1 MKNSL
6 LFTLILLTAILGG
19 AGLFYLESKL
29 PDNELITRD
38 INTQLLKID
47 NLNASIN
54 ELALRSR
61 ANLDANYDML
71 VRSTLALER
80 TIVDL
85 SDGHFNPGKISGSL
99 LETRFNSFR
108 NAVEIKTDQIE
119 DFKSHNSVLRNSE
132 KYAPIV
138 GNQLAVIAERS
149 ELAPLADMYRR
160 AVIDVLEFTKQGSDK
175 PISEVENY
183 AQQISATE
191 EQMPEASVTRIIE
204 FSNHVATAIDAKQ
217 KTDQYLGQVLN
228 STVGDQVEEIFNAWS
243 VWQAENNNA
252 QTVLQNYMI
261 GYVAVILGLIGILV
275 FRLRSLYTNLDK
287 EVEIKTEEVKSAYKE
302 LQESERQLVQ
312 NEKMASL
319 GQLVAGVA
327 HEINTPL
334 SYISSN
340 VETVKSKL
348 SKLSPVLEKAEAI
361 STTVADPKRDK
372 NALNAL
378 LREQIMAVRQVG
390 GNGQPEKISALL
402 TDASEGIN
410 EIEEIVKSL
419 TSFSHVQDAPTQ
431 EVDIHERL
439 DAAIQQ
445 CDRAIGDRKI
455 ELELDQYLPMVKGV
469 PNQLIQ
475 VFKNVLINAAHATDN
490 ATGVISIET
499 RDVNGVVEI
508 NISDNG
514 TGIDQ
519 QALKRVLDP
528 FFTTKEVG
536 EGTGLGL
543 SIAHQIVK
551 AHQGK
556 IAVDSEVNAGTT
568 VTIQLPAVTVQHIR
582 GEQVAAH

>member
-29 PDNELITRD
+29 PDNELIARD

-80 TIVDL
+80 TIADL
-85 SDGHFNPGKISGSL
+85 SEGHFNPQKISGSL
-99 LETRFNSFR
+99 LETRFNSFK
-108 NAVEIKTDQIE
+108 NAVEIKSDQIE

-138 GNQLAVIAERS
+138 GNQLAVMAERS
-149 ELAPLADMYRR
+149 ELTSLADMYRR

-183 AQQISATE
+183 AQQISSTE

-217 KTDQYLGQVLN
+217 KTDQYLGRVLN

-243 VWQAENNNA
+243 VWQSENNNA
-252 QTVLQNYMI
+252 QALLQNYMI
-261 GYVAVILGLIGILV
+261 GYVAVMLGLIGVLV

-287 EVEIKTEEVKSAYKE
+287 EVEIKTEEVRAAYEE

-340 VETVKSKL
+340 VDTVKSKIT
-348 SKLSPVLEKAEAI
+348 KLGPVLEKAEAI
-361 STTVADPKRDK
+361 STTVADPNRDK
-372 NALNAL
+372 SALNNL
-378 LREQIMAVRQVG
+378 LREQIVAFRQVG
-390 GNGQPEKISALL
+390 DNNQPEKISALL
-402 TDASEGIN
+402 NDASEGIN

-419 TSFSHVQDAPTQ
+419 TSFSHVQDSPTQ

-445 CDRAIGDRKI
+445 CDRAIGDRKV
-455 ELELDQYLPMVKGV
+455 ELELDQYLPMVEGV

-475 VFKNVLINAAHATDN
+475 VFKNVLINATHATDN

-499 RDVNGVVEI
+499 RDIDGLVEI

-556 IAVDSEVNAGTT
+556 LAVDSEVNAGTT
-568 VTIQLPAVTVQHIR
+568 VTIQLPAVTVQRIR
-582 GEQVAAH
+582 GEQVAAR